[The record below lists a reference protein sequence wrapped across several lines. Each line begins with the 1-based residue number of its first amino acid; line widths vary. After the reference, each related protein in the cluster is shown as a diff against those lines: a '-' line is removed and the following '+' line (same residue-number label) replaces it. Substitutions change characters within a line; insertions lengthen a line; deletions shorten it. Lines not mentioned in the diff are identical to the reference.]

1 MRASV
6 RTCCNFSRAI
16 NHSSRLSDS
25 TMLPLA
31 LAHLSLAINPLAA
44 AFFRGTVLLS
54 RCVFLA
60 MYLGRGEIASRTPAI
75 VAAGASIPVRGTA
88 IPSDTWG
95 RVRMFS
101 HGLSFLLN
109 SLFKYLHT
117 ILRANTQYGS
127 CCPRTQTGLFTR
139 AHNGLHTRAHISC
152 TSPGIS
158 VGTLGFFFCDNSA
171 SVMAFAR
178 AT

>member
-1 MRASV
+1 MRASIYA
-6 RTCCNFSRAI
+6 CCNLSRAI
-16 NHSSRLSDS
+16 NHSSRRSDAS
-25 TMLPLA
+25 ILPLA
-31 LAHLSLAINPLAA
+31 LAHLSLALNPLAA

-54 RCVFLA
+54 RCVFLS
-60 MYLGRGEIASRTPAI
+60 MYLGRGEIPSRTPAR

-95 RVRMFS
+95 RVRMFI

-117 ILRANTQYGS
+117 ILRLAEHGS
-127 CCPRTQTGLFTR
+127 CGPRTQTGLFTR